1 MTYNRARTT
10 VAYLEIQ
17 ILTANPSLLP
27 EGCTHIR
34 DLDHP
39 TSDRLFAHVY
49 SILLDTLYD
58 HVTVS
63 MPRKE
68 QITYCTLYNLQ
79 WRSGMLQQAGLIKER
94 KRKA

>member
-1 MTYNRARTT
+1 
-10 VAYLEIQ
+10 LEIQ
-17 ILTANPSLLP
+17 ILTANPSLLL
-27 EGCTHIR
+27 EGCKHIR

-58 HVTVS
+58 NVTVS

-68 QITYCTLYNLQ
+68 QITYCTLYNLL
-79 WRSGMLQQAGLIKER
+79 WRTGILRQAGLIKEH